1 MGVGVSALV
10 QQAIAAAGLADVA
23 AARRAGALSEAQVER
38 LRQADLLALGALADA
53 VRAEEVG
60 VDVKIFADG
69 ASPAVDE
76 RLVVLPPD
84 SASLTGLELLREVAV
99 ARVAGPR
106 GARVRVD
113 WGRCGL
119 ELAQVALGFGADEL
133 AGPIANKRGLPLAQ
147 GEMLGVGKKSG
158 WEPADVVKRRELAS
172 CVERGG
178 RVAVFVGRDGL
189 REPREPHE
197 PIEGAGPTEEATEC
211 RP

>member
-1 MGVGVSALV
+1 MGVGMSALV
-10 QQAIAAAGLADVA
+10 QQAIDAAGLADVA
-23 AARRAGALSEAQVER
+23 AARRTGALSVAQVER

-60 VDVKIFADG
+60 ADVKIFADG
-69 ASPAVDE
+69 ATASQDE

-84 SASLTGLELLREVAV
+84 ASGALTGLELLREVAV

-113 WGRCGL
+113 WARCGL
-119 ELAQVALGFGADEL
+119 ELAQVALGFGASEL
-133 AGPIANKRGLPLAQ
+133 AGPIANKRGLPLAD

-158 WEPADVVKRRELAS
+158 WEPAEIVKRRELAA

-178 RVAVFVGRDGL
+178 RVAVFVGRDGAP
-189 REPREPHE
+189 EPMDL
-197 PIEGAGPTEEATEC
+197 AGPTQEAAEC
-211 RP
+211 

>member
-1 MGVGVSALV
+1 MSALV
-10 QQAIAAAGLADVA
+10 QRALAAAGLADVA
-23 AARRAGALSEAQVER
+23 EARRSGALSAAQLER
-38 LRQADLLALGALADA
+38 LRQADLLAVGALADA

-60 VDVKIFADG
+60 ADVKIFADG
-69 ASPAVDE
+69 ATSAADE
-76 RLVVLPPD
+76 GLVVLPPD
-84 SASLTGLELLREVAV
+84 GASLTGLELLREVAL

-106 GARVRVD
+106 RARVRVD
-113 WGRCGL
+113 WARCGL

-158 WEPADVVKRRELAS
+158 WEPAERVKRRELAA

-178 RVAVFVGRDGL
+178 RVAVFVGRDGAP
-189 REPREPHE
+189 ES
-197 PIEGAGPTEEATEC
+197 IEEAGPTEEAAEC